1 MEIET
6 RTGFQVFGFSI
17 WEGMERNEK
26 LMRDARYASV
36 DTVTKALRDLLLDG
50 RKYSLRF
57 MFSKPFRLRK
67 IDTHSTALV
76 GVEFLVASGEEAKVG
91 EFVSRETSEQ
101 WFAENNSQWLYA
113 ADGRLDVPNRFILH
127 RMFPRPLCPIG
138 QPPDSL
144 FKETQLWE
152 EHRAD
157 FEHEDFHYYRRV
169 Q

>member
-76 GVEFLVASGEEAKVG
+76 GVEFLVASGEEAQVG

-113 ADGRLDVPNRFILH
+113 TDERTDVPVRFTLH
-127 RMFPRPLCPIG
+127 RMFP
-138 QPPDSL
+138 PDQWPGSMY
-144 FKETQLWE
+144 KETQLWE
-152 EHRAD
+152 QHYAS
-157 FEHEDFHYYRRV
+157 FEDDTFHYYRRV